1 MSTHLMSGSLGK
13 TAFYFSSS
21 IGKKVIV
28 AVTGIALLLFLL
40 GHLLGNLLIYVGPDA
55 LNAYG
60 HKLQS
65 MGAFLWVIRFS
76 LLAIFVIHIVATVQL
91 TRENRAA
98 RDRYAHG
105 ATVQASKASRTMII
119 SGLIILLFVIYHL
132 LHFTIGSVDPEL
144 RAFKTPEGYHDVYR
158 MVVVGFSN
166 PLVSGFYILA
176 IGLLCMHLS
185 HGVASVFQTLG
196 LRTEKSWPVIV
207 FLGWAYAAFIFL
219 GNISIP
225 ITVLAGM
232 HPLD

>member
-1 MSTHLMSGSLGK
+1 MSGSPGK
-13 TAFYFSSS
+13 AASYFSSS

-28 AVTGIALLLFLL
+28 ALTGIALLLFLL

-55 LNAYG
+55 LNTYG

-65 MGAFLWVIRFS
+65 MGPFLWVIRFS

-91 TRENRAA
+91 TRQNRAA
-98 RDRYAHG
+98 RNRYAHG

-119 SGLIILLFVIYHL
+119 SGLIILAFVIYHIL
-132 LHFTIGSVDPEL
+132 QFTVGSIDPEL
-144 RAFKTPEGYHDVYR
+144 MSFKTSEGYHDIYK
-158 MVVVGFSN
+158 MVVIGFSA
-166 PLVSGFYILA
+166 PFVSGFYIFA
-176 IGLLCMHLS
+176 MSLLCMHLS
-185 HGVASVFQTLG
+185 HGFSSVFQTLG

-207 FLGWAYAAFIFL
+207 FVGWAYAAFIFL

-232 HPLD
+232 HPPD